1 MKRVLVISYFYPP
14 YSSVGA
20 TRVSKMTKYLRNA
33 GWDVH
38 VLTVDRCDLPPTL
51 PVELPPEAITRVAQL
66 FDLASIPRAVVGRR
80 RLATDRVLPVQPT
93 RWAMLWRLGEAY
105 RHLACFPDGQIGWY
119 LGAVTAGTAVAR
131 SFRPDVIVSS
141 SLPNT
146 SHLVARAIA
155 RNTGIP
161 WVAELRD
168 LWTRNHNFQRVQP
181 LRAIEEQLERWVLS
195 AADAIVTVSEVWADG
210 LRDRYGRPTFVVPN
224 GYDPTDYP
232 TGVEPRADVFT
243 LVYTGMFYNGKQNPN
258 PLFAAIRSLAD
269 AGRIRPETFRVQFAG
284 QYLGPIA
291 SRAETFGVS
300 RFIDV
305 HPPVSYAESLR
316 RQCAANALLFLDWF
330 DGRAKGWYSAKIY
343 EYLGAG
349 RPILSIGPQDSVVA
363 RLLCGTRAGAVA
375 SDAREVELLL
385 VQWLAEFVRCGRVRC
400 AADEVTRQRFQRQD
414 AARRMGEV
422 LDFAANI
429 APRAARLSP
438 AG

>member
-20 TRVSKMTKYLRNA
+20 TRVSKMTRYLRDA

-51 PVELPPEAITRVAQL
+51 PVELPEDAITRVPQI
-66 FDLASIPRAVVGRR
+66 FDIASIPRAVVGRR
-80 RLATDRVLPVQPT
+80 RLSTDRVLAVQPT

-119 LGAVTAGTAVAR
+119 FGAVASGSTLAR
-131 SFRPDVIVSS
+131 TLRPDAIVSS

-146 SHLVARAIA
+146 SHLIARAIA
-155 RNTGIP
+155 RKTGIR

-168 LWTRNHNFQRVQP
+168 LWTGNHNFQRIQP
-181 LRAIEEQLERWVLS
+181 LRVLEEQLERSVLS
-195 AADAIVTVSEVWADG
+195 EADAIVTVSEVWADW
-210 LRDRYGRPTFVVPN
+210 LRERYGRPTFVVPN

-232 TGVEPRADVFT
+232 TGVEPRTDVFT
-243 LVYTGMFYNGKQNPN
+243 LVYTGMFYNGKQNPD

-291 SRAETFGVS
+291 SRAETSGVS

-305 HPPVSYAESLR
+305 HPPVSYADSLR

-330 DGRAKGWYSAKIY
+330 DGRARGWYSAKIY

-363 RLLCGTRAGAVA
+363 QLLCGTRAGAVA
-375 SDAREVELLL
+375 SNARDVELLL
-385 VQWLAEFVRCGRVRC
+385 DRWLGELARCGRLAY
-400 AADEVTRQRFQRQD
+400 AADQAVRERFQRQE

-422 LDFAANI
+422 LDLTAGT
-429 APRAARLSP
+429 APGAARLSP
-438 AG
+438 A